1 MKPVPRHCWVI
12 ANPAKERTKSL
23 FRNGM
28 EAAFFS
34 CVERLPSFSLVVEKR
49 QPAFVVVVAAVVA
62 AVVVVTVV
70 LLNGVAVIKDR
81 PNLMFSFEKKTKKK
95 FANVTRQLFQSSK
108 SFEI

>member
-28 EAAFFS
+28 EAALFFS

-49 QPAFVVVVAAVVA
+49 QPAFVVVVAAVV
-62 AVVVVTVV
+62 VVVVTVV

-81 PNLMFSFEKKTKKK
+81 PNLMFS
-95 FANVTRQLFQSSK
+95 RRL
-108 SFEI
+108 

>member
-49 QPAFVVVVAAVVA
+49 QPAFVVVVAAVV
-62 AVVVVTVV
+62 VVVVTVV

>member
-1 MKPVPRHCWVI
+1 M
-12 ANPAKERTKSL
+12 
-23 FRNGM
+23 
-28 EAAFFS
+28 
-34 CVERLPSFSLVVEKR
+34 PSFSLVVEKR
-49 QPAFVVVVAAVVA
+49 QPAFVVVVAAVV